1 MTARAQPRNAPTAL
15 LLVSLVAGM
24 VGLSFAA
31 VPLYRLFCQVTG
43 FGGTTQVA
51 EALPAAIAERVI
63 NVRFNADVDPRL
75 PWSFQPV
82 QRQIA
87 VRVGEAGV
95 ATYMARNTDD
105 RPATGSATFNVTPLK
120 AGKYFS
126 KVQCFC
132 FDEQRLEPG
141 QEVEMAVQFF
151 VNPAILDD
159 RNLDDV
165 KTITLSYTFFRAPGG
180 ADQAAVDSV
189 TTQRTESAAP
199 AAVSV
204 N

>member
-165 KTITLSYTFFRAPGG
+165 CLTRFSGRPVGRIRPPWTA
-180 ADQAAVDSV
+180 
-189 TTQRTESAAP
+189 
-199 AAVSV
+199 
-204 N
+204 